1 MDGEPLSRPRSLAAT
16 TSRFLIRRS
25 DFHRFDIIAN
35 IITISF
41 LIWVFKLRFISP
53 PILTISSLDYRVG
66 LHFSPEYL
74 ADESG
79 NESNKP
85 STTQGRRGRRTGVDG
100 CLFTICLQLK

>member
-1 MDGEPLSRPRSLAAT
+1 MDGEPLSLPRSLAAT
-16 TSRFLIRRS
+16 TSRFLSSRS

-79 NESNKP
+79 NKSNKP
-85 STTQGRRGRRTGVDG
+85 ITPQIRTGHPPTLHE
-100 CLFTICLQLK
+100 CLFTI